1 MSGVHL
7 RKAMMAMAKALKL
20 GQGWFAPRGPENL
33 GVVPQAQRFDVES
46 TPRMSHALLWS
57 VGIHLATF
65 AVVGSFLA
73 HHVMA
78 VAPRGGAPETV
89 IELGLGGLAG
99 SRENRIARGRE
110 DGIQDAHEVQDSES
124 KPAHDASASPL
135 APKTTEPN
143 AQEPSEP
150 IESIATPKVTNLDAT
165 PVSPIERVP
174 APVVKEMNTE
184 VAQEKTNETVV
195 EKTIETAIEKTES
208 VVPKLSEQSQA
219 RKTTKAIKAAE
230 ATEPIKPVK
239 HPTPKAK
246 AKATPHKAKSSTK
259 PVDQPITQTQALPTS
274 STSQANATTTPSTN
288 AAETAPLGTALGG
301 ERGPSALVGSGDGLK
316 KLATGD
322 GDAAFIDN
330 GDGTYR
336 LNGDGALKVTILED
350 ARPLYPRRA
359 RSVGYSQVVRVKV
372 RFVVL
377 EDGSVARA
385 QVLNQKV
392 PPLDFESAAVK
403 AISQMRFAPITRL
416 GLPVKVTFVKTIVFV
431 P

>member
-1 MSGVHL
+1 MNL

-57 VGIHLATF
+57 VGLHLATF

-89 IELGLGGLAG
+89 IELGFGGLAG

-110 DGIQDAHEVQDSES
+110 DGIQGAHELQASES
-124 KPAHDASASPL
+124 KPAHDASAPPL

-150 IESIATPKVTNLDAT
+150 IASIATPKVTNLDAT
-165 PVSPIERVP
+165 AVSPIERVP
-174 APVVKEMNTE
+174 APVVKEMNAE
-184 VAQEKTNETVV
+184 VAQEKTN
-195 EKTIETAIEKTES
+195 ETAIEKTES

-219 RKTTKAIKAAE
+219 RKTTKAIKATE
-230 ATEPIKPVK
+230 VTEPIKPMK
-239 HPTPKAK
+239 HPTPKTK

-259 PVDQPITQTQALPTS
+259 SVDQPITQTQALPTS

-336 LNGDGALKVTILED
+336 LSGDGALKVTILED

-385 QVLNQKV
+385 QVLSQKV
-392 PPLDFESAAVK
+392 PPLDFESAATK

>member
-20 GQGWFAPRGPENL
+20 GEGWCAPRGTENL
-33 GVVPQAQRFDVES
+33 GVVPQAQRFDLES
-46 TPRMSHALLWS
+46 APRMSHALLWS
-57 VGIHLATF
+57 VGLHLAAF

-110 DGIQDAHEVQDSES
+110 DGIQGAHEVEDSES
-124 KPAHDASASPL
+124 KPAHDASAPPL

-143 AQEPSEP
+143 AQEPSAP
-150 IESIATPKVTNLDAT
+150 IESVATPKVTNLDAT

-174 APVVKEMNTE
+174 APVVKEMKAE
-184 VAQEKTNETVV
+184 VAQEKTNETVI

-219 RKTTKAIKAAE
+219 RKTTKAIKA
-230 ATEPIKPVK
+230 TEPIKPLK

-259 PVDQPITQTQALPTS
+259 PVDQPITLTQALPTS

-301 ERGPSALVGSGDGLK
+301 GRGPSALVGSGDGLK

-336 LNGDGALKVTILED
+336 LNGDGALTVTILED

-385 QVLNQKV
+385 QVLSQKV
-392 PPLDFESAAVK
+392 PPLDFESAALK

>member
-7 RKAMMAMAKALKL
+7 RKAMMAMAKALKH
-20 GQGWFAPRGPENL
+20 GQDGFLPKSTENL

-57 VGIHLATF
+57 VGLHLATF

-89 IELGLGGLAG
+89 LELGLGGLAG

-110 DGIQDAHEVQDSES
+110 DGIQGAHEVQDSES
-124 KPAHDASASPL
+124 KPAHDASAPPL
-135 APKTTEPN
+135 APKTTEPD

-150 IESIATPKVTNLDAT
+150 IASIATPKVTNLDAT
-165 PVSPIERVP
+165 AVSPIERVP
-174 APVVKEMNTE
+174 APVVKEMNAE
-184 VAQEKTNETVV
+184 VAQEKTN
-195 EKTIETAIEKTES
+195 ETAIEKTES

-219 RKTTKAIKAAE
+219 RKTTKAIKATQ
-230 ATEPIKPVK
+230 ATEPIKPMK
-239 HPTPKAK
+239 HPTPKTK

-259 PVDQPITQTQALPTS
+259 SVDQPITQTQALPTS

-385 QVLNQKV
+385 QVLSQKV
-392 PPLDFESAAVK
+392 PPLDFESAATK

>member
-1 MSGVHL
+1 MSCVHL
-7 RKAMMAMAKALKL
+7 RKAMMAMAKALTL

-46 TPRMSHALLWS
+46 MPRMSHALLWS
-57 VGIHLATF
+57 VGLHLATF

-110 DGIQDAHEVQDSES
+110 DGIQGAHEVQDSES
-124 KPAHDASASPL
+124 KPAHDASAPPL

-150 IESIATPKVTNLDAT
+150 IASIATPKVTNLDAT
-165 PVSPIERVP
+165 PVSPFESVP
-174 APVVKEMNTE
+174 APVVKAMNAE
-184 VAQEKTNETVV
+184 VPQEKTNETVI

-219 RKTTKAIKAAE
+219 SKTTKAIK

-246 AKATPHKAKSSTK
+246 ARATPHKAKSSTK
-259 PVDQPITQTQALPTS
+259 PVTKPAVEAQTLPMS

-288 AAETAPLGTALGG
+288 AAETAPLGTPLGG

-385 QVLNQKV
+385 QVLSQKV
-392 PPLDFESAAVK
+392 PPLDFESAALK

>member
-1 MSGVHL
+1 MSCVHL

-57 VGIHLATF
+57 VGLHLLAF

-89 IELGLGGLAG
+89 IELGLGGLSG

-110 DGIQDAHEVQDSES
+110 DGIQGAHEVQDSES
-124 KPAHDASASPL
+124 KPAHDASAPPL

-143 AQEPSEP
+143 AQEP
-150 IESIATPKVTNLDAT
+150 IASIATPKVTNLDAT
-165 PVSPIERVP
+165 PVSPIESVP
-174 APVVKEMNTE
+174 APVVKEMNAE
-184 VAQEKTNETVV
+184 VPQEKTNETVI

-219 RKTTKAIKAAE
+219 SKTTKAIK

-259 PVDQPITQTQALPTS
+259 PVTKPAVEAQALPTS
-274 STSQANATTTPSTN
+274 SSSQANATTTPSTN

-385 QVLNQKV
+385 QVLSQKV
-392 PPLDFESAAVK
+392 PPLDFESAALK

>member
-7 RKAMMAMAKALKL
+7 RKAMMAMAKALKH
-20 GQGWFAPRGPENL
+20 GQDGFLPKSTENL

-57 VGIHLATF
+57 VGLHLATF

-110 DGIQDAHEVQDSES
+110 DGIQGAHEVQDSES
-124 KPAHDASASPL
+124 KPAHDASAPPL
-135 APKTTEPN
+135 APKTTEPD

-150 IESIATPKVTNLDAT
+150 IASIATPKVTNLDAT
-165 PVSPIERVP
+165 AVSPIERVP
-174 APVVKEMNTE
+174 APVVKEMNAE
-184 VAQEKTNETVV
+184 VAQEKTN
-195 EKTIETAIEKTES
+195 ETAIEKTES

-219 RKTTKAIKAAE
+219 RKTTKAIKATQ
-230 ATEPIKPVK
+230 ATEPIKPMK
-239 HPTPKAK
+239 HPTPRTK

-259 PVDQPITQTQALPTS
+259 SVDQPITQTQALPTS

-385 QVLNQKV
+385 QVLSQKV
-392 PPLDFESAAVK
+392 PPLDFESAATK

>member
-7 RKAMMAMAKALKL
+7 RKAMMAMAKALKH
-20 GQGWFAPRGPENL
+20 GQDGFLPKSTENL

-57 VGIHLATF
+57 VGLHLATF

-110 DGIQDAHEVQDSES
+110 DGIQAAHEVQDSES
-124 KPAHDASASPL
+124 KPAHDASAPPL
-135 APKTTEPN
+135 APKTTEPD

-150 IESIATPKVTNLDAT
+150 IESIATPKVTNLDVT
-165 PVSPIERVP
+165 EVSPIERVP
-174 APVVKEMNTE
+174 ALVVKELNAE
-184 VAQEKTNETVV
+184 VAQEKTNETV
-195 EKTIETAIEKTES
+195 IEKTES

-219 RKTTKAIKAAE
+219 RKTTKAIKA
-230 ATEPIKPVK
+230 TEPIKPMK

-288 AAETAPLGTALGG
+288 ASETAPLGTALGG